1 LTPPE
6 QEGQMFDLYDL
17 DKKLAPFDT
26 EVRMRVKT
34 ALLNYGL
41 LRGRDV

>member
-17 DKKLAPFDT
+17 DKKLA
-26 EVRMRVKT
+26 
-34 ALLNYGL
+34 LNYGL

>member
-1 LTPPE
+1 MTPPE

-17 DKKLAPFDT
+17 DKKLSPF
-26 EVRMRVKT
+26 VRMRVKA